1 MPFDDSIITKASIA
15 SLARR
20 PIRRSGFPLEGAL
33 ERSHPSIV
41 TRHLERLLG
50 NTGGNLDCCSSS
62 DGPPQVYRSRNPR
75 SPIENANEVSA
86 ASSHAF
92 KCGH

>member
-41 TRHLERLLG
+41 THHLGRL
-50 NTGGNLDCCSSS
+50 
-62 DGPPQVYRSRNPR
+62 VREYRRQPGLLQQQR
-75 SPIENANEVSA
+75 RA
-86 ASSHAF
+86 ASGLSKPEPSITDR
-92 KCGH
+92 KC